1 MGVRRVLTLGAALVL
16 TGCGTEAAEAPPPS
30 VARDA
35 PEISGVTLDGDRLAL
50 STFRGKPVVV
60 NVWSSW

>member
-1 MGVRRVLTLGAALVL
+1 MGVRRVLILGAALVL
-16 TGCGTEAAEAPPPS
+16 AGCGTEAAEAPPPS
-30 VARDA
+30 VARAA

-50 STFRGKPVVV
+50 AAFRGKPVVV

>member
-1 MGVRRVLTLGAALVL
+1 MGVRRVLILGAALVL
-16 TGCGTEAAEAPPPS
+16 AGCGTDAAEAPPLS

-50 STFRGKPVVV
+50 ADFRGKPVVV